1 MSFSL
6 LSRHLHRS
14 VSQCWQRVP
23 AAAALP
29 WIQKAGFKNFPAPPD
44 YDDIEIPKERQKLRF
59 FERVPQFPAGIRAPK
74 MTKRLDLIRGEEE
87 VHNNFIYNQY
97 GIVARRGG
105 MLRWGHLEMIRMTIA
120 RNIDVNKTFAIWRI
134 DAPWKPITKKGQ
146 GKRMGGG
153 KGSID
158 HYVTPIKAGRVIIE
172 VGGKCSLKEVYP
184 IMNMIAEKLP
194 FPAEVVSQKMLDA
207 KREKEE
213 RLERDNIN
221 PYTFKYIIQNNM
233 LGCHRWIRN
242 IDKEYYGKYV

>member
-105 MLRWGHLEMIRMTIA
+105 MLRWGHLEMIR
-120 RNIDVNKTFAIWRI
+120 REGDHRGWREVFAEGGIPNNEHDCR
-134 DAPWKPITKKGQ
+134 KIT
-146 GKRMGGG
+146 
-153 KGSID
+153 
-158 HYVTPIKAGRVIIE
+158 
-172 VGGKCSLKEVYP
+172 
-184 IMNMIAEKLP
+184 LP
-194 FPAEVVSQKMLDA
+194 S
-207 KREKEE
+207 
-213 RLERDNIN
+213 
-221 PYTFKYIIQNNM
+221 
-233 LGCHRWIRN
+233 
-242 IDKEYYGKYV
+242 